1 MLTLYGIPNCNTVK
15 KALDY
20 LNAKGEEY
28 TFHNYK
34 KSGISRDKLE
44 EWMQQVS
51 LDKLVNKKGT
61 TYKALDQAEKY
72 ALETPISALDVL
84 MAKPSII
91 KRPIVED
98 QKIIALGFD
107 EALYEKIFK
116 QL

>member
-1 MLTLYGIPNCNTVK
+1 
-15 KALDY
+15 
-20 LNAKGEEY
+20 
-28 TFHNYK
+28 
-34 KSGISRDKLE
+34 
-44 EWMQQVS
+44 MQQVS

-61 TYKALDQAEKY
+61 TYKALDQAERY